1 MSVSSEMLENT
12 SFYGPLIGRGSHDWN
27 IHIFHKYFSLA
38 SIKAE
43 NLEVD
48 MTHLD
53 DYPSIIFLL
62 YVDGILFVR
71 KLPYCFFLLLGL
83 SILLAHPGVV
93 GKNLCG
99 HLKLKAKRDSFGGS
113 FYTCCYAA
121 FEDFV

>member
-1 MSVSSEMLENT
+1 MLENT

-27 IHIFHKYFSLA
+27 IHIFHKYLSLA
-38 SIKAE
+38 SIKSE

-71 KLPYCFFLLLGL
+71 KLPYCFFFTFR
-83 SILLAHPGVV
+83 
-93 GKNLCG
+93 
-99 HLKLKAKRDSFGGS
+99 LKHFASLPRSS
-113 FYTCCYAA
+113 
-121 FEDFV
+121 EIES